1 MSLWHVLQILEDR
14 RPEELPGSET
24 NESDAV
30 ADELDDDY
38 KYEEDNSEVSTDVVV
53 EDTESNDGWNQTI
66 IHW

>member
-24 NESDAV
+24 TESDAV

-38 KYEEDNSEVSTDVVV
+38 KYEEDDSEVSTDVVV

>member
-38 KYEEDNSEVSTDVVV
+38 KYVEANSEVSTDVVV
-53 EDTESNDGWNQTI
+53 EDTDSNDGWNQTI

>member
-14 RPEELPGSET
+14 RHEELPGSET

-53 EDTESNDGWNQTI
+53 EDTESNDG
-66 IHW
+66 

>member
-14 RPEELPGSET
+14 RPDELPGSET

-53 EDTESNDGWNQTI
+53 EDTESNDG
-66 IHW
+66 

>member
-38 KYEEDNSEVSTDVVV
+38 KYEEDNSEVSTDLVV
-53 EDTESNDGWNQTI
+53 EDTDSNDGWNQTI

>member
-24 NESDAV
+24 TESDAV

-53 EDTESNDGWNQTI
+53 EDTESNDG
-66 IHW
+66 